1 MPDEPE
7 MVSTRIIV
15 DADACPRTV
24 LGICTAVAREK
35 QAAVITVA
43 SHNHLINSDCHVTV
57 GDAPQAA
64 DLRILNLSRKGDVV
78 VTQDWGLAAMVLG
91 KEARCLSPS
100 GRQYRPETID
110 TMLEIR
116 DMKARHR
123 RTGGRTRGPRKR
135 TADDDRRFE
144 EGLRRIL
151 E

>member
-1 MPDEPE
+1 MPDESE
-7 MVSTRIIV
+7 AISARIIV

-24 LGICTAVAREK
+24 LAICNAVAREK
-35 QAAVITVA
+35 QVAVITVA

-64 DLRILNLSRKGDVV
+64 DLKILNISRQGDVV

-91 KEARCLSPS
+91 KEAYCLSPS
-100 GRQYRPETID
+100 GRQYRSETID

-116 DMKARHR
+116 EMKARHR

-135 TADDDRRFE
+135 TADDDQRFE
-144 EGLRRIL
+144 DGLRKIFG
-151 E
+151 